1 MKNIRDFNDL
11 WNYLYDLAEI
21 SYEQRENI
29 VSFILNFLMFDSNAL
44 EDTELER
51 RLKNLTDTFNF
62 TSEYLN
68 HIALKST
75 TGVSEDF
82 ACLVSAS
89 KKLSDIIYLGDDYLF
104 LTLLYPSYLES
115 PETTVFKE
123 KAIEININ
131 QAKVIEQELKVKTLK
146 LVE

>member
-1 MKNIRDFNDL
+1 MENIKNYNDL
-11 WNYLYDLAEI
+11 WNYLYELEEI
-21 SYEQRENI
+21 SYDQRENI
-29 VSFILNFLMFDSNAL
+29 VFFILSFIMFDPDAL
-44 EDTELER
+44 EDSELER

-62 TSEYLN
+62 TSEYLK

-75 TGVSEDF
+75 AGLKEDF
-82 ACLVSAS
+82 TCLVSAT

-104 LTLLYPSYLES
+104 LTLLYPSYFEN

-123 KAIEININ
+123 KAIELNIN
-131 QAKVIEQELKVKTLK
+131 QTKNVEQEIKVKTLK